1 MPPFTV
7 RVNDQSFACRERED
21 IFKALARTASVPL
34 PRGCRNG
41 GCGICKIRLV
51 EGEVDV
57 TGPQSRRHIT
67 LADEYDRV
75 MLGCRTTPRGDICI
89 ELTGKLKNY
98 LP

>member
-1 MPPFTV
+1 MLPFTV
-7 RVNDQSFACRERED
+7 KVNDHFFPCREHED

-51 EGEVDV
+51 EGAVVV

-67 LADEYDRV
+67 LSDEFDRM
-75 MLGCRTTPRGDICI
+75 MLGCRTVPKGDVCI